1 MTVQEYVFL
10 YKYFQY
16 KILKFEKKN
25 LLFVTSVIL
34 ILKGEV
40 KSYTRWEWK
49 TREWTTLLPSPFPS
63 PR

>member
-40 KSYTRWEWK
+40 KSYTR
-49 TREWTTLLPSPFPS
+49 
-63 PR
+63 